1 MFVAI
6 VDVSLKEEKIP
17 EFKTWI
23 TETNNVLSKF
33 DGFVSRRL
41 LEGEDGSK
49 RIMVEFENIDFRGG
63 SGASFGVIGGQHI
76 EVSNCS
82 LGHSSVSGALV
93 IEYHNEG
100 SRRTCIDISFI
111 IILVSINLKCHVNQM
126 Y

>member
-49 RIMVEFENIDFRGG
+49 RIMVEFENIDLFRKMHQ
-63 SGASFGVIGGQHI
+63 SPEHQNF
-76 EVSNCS
+76 
-82 LGHSSVSGALV
+82 
-93 IEYHNEG
+93 HNEL
-100 SRRTCIDISFI
+100 RTFME
-111 IILVSINLKCHVNQM
+111 KPPQRQFYHVVAE
-126 Y
+126 

>member
-1 MFVAI
+1 MFIAI

-49 RIMVEFENIDFRGG
+49 RIMVEFENIDLFRKMHQ
-63 SGASFGVIGGQHI
+63 SPEHQIF
-76 EVSNCS
+76 
-82 LGHSSVSGALV
+82 
-93 IEYHNEG
+93 HNELG
-100 SRRTCIDISFI
+100 TFMEKPPQRQFY
-111 IILVSINLKCHVNQM
+111 HVVAE
-126 Y
+126 

>member
-1 MFVAI
+1 MLVAI

-49 RIMVEFENIDFRGG
+49 RIMVEFKNIDLFRKMYQ
-63 SGASFGVIGGQHI
+63 SPEHQNF
-76 EVSNCS
+76 
-82 LGHSSVSGALV
+82 
-93 IEYHNEG
+93 HNELG
-100 SRRTCIDISFI
+100 TFMEKPPQRQFY
-111 IILVSINLKCHVNQM
+111 HVVAE
-126 Y
+126 

>member
-49 RIMVEFENIDFRGG
+49 RIMVEFENIDSFRKMHQ
-63 SGASFGVIGGQHI
+63 SPEHQNF
-76 EVSNCS
+76 
-82 LGHSSVSGALV
+82 
-93 IEYHNEG
+93 HNELG
-100 SRRTCIDISFI
+100 TFMEKPPQRQFY
-111 IILVSINLKCHVNQM
+111 HVVAE
-126 Y
+126 

>member
-49 RIMVEFENIDFRGG
+49 CIMVEFENIDLFRKMHQ
-63 SGASFGVIGGQHI
+63 SPEHQNF
-76 EVSNCS
+76 
-82 LGHSSVSGALV
+82 
-93 IEYHNEG
+93 HNELD
-100 SRRTCIDISFI
+100 RFMEKPPQRQFY
-111 IILVSINLKCHVNQM
+111 HVVAE
-126 Y
+126 

>member
-6 VDVSLKEEKIP
+6 VDVSLKQEKIP

-49 RIMVEFENIDFRGG
+49 RMMVEFENIGLFRKMHQ
-63 SGASFGVIGGQHI
+63 SPEHQNF
-76 EVSNCS
+76 
-82 LGHSSVSGALV
+82 
-93 IEYHNEG
+93 HNELG
-100 SRRTCIDISFI
+100 TFMEKPPQRQFY
-111 IILVSINLKCHVNQM
+111 HVVAE
-126 Y
+126 